1 MRVAHFGHSC
11 LLVEIDGVKIL
22 FDPGTFSHG
31 FEGITGLDAI
41 AITHQHP
48 DHIDP
53 NRIEQLIEKNPQA
66 RLLSDPQT
74 AQQRSEP
81 WEGVRAGQILTIG
94 GVQAHPSPDHHP
106 STNHSVIQITGG
118 GGRHAVIHPE
128 IPVIDNTV
136 FQLGTPEDPAQ
147 FVHPGDSLW
156 VPSAPVGV
164 LAVPTA
170 APWMRL
176 SEAVDYL
183 RAVSPRTALP
193 IHYGIIEPAAQ
204 GIYFGRLSEM
214 RPADTEFKLIEPE
227 DSADF

>member
-1 MRVAHFGHSC
+1 MRIAHFGHSC
-11 LLVEIDGVKIL
+11 ILVELHGTKVL

-53 NRIEQLIEKNPQA
+53 NRIDALIEANPNA

-74 AQQRSEP
+74 AAQRGER
-81 WEGVRAGQILTIG
+81 WEAVRAGNVLRLG
-94 GVQAHPSPDHHP
+94 DL
-106 STNHSVIQITGG
+106 QITGG

-136 FQLGTPEDPAQ
+136 FQLGTTDDPAQ
-147 FVHPGDSLW
+147 LVHPGDSLW
-156 VPSAPVGV
+156 VPPVQVGV
-164 LAVPTA
+164 LAIPAA
-170 APWMRL
+170 APWMRI

-183 RAVSPRTALP
+183 RAVAPRTALP
-193 IHYGIIEPAAQ
+193 IHFGIIQPEAR
-204 GIYFGRLSEM
+204 GIYFGRLAEM
-214 RPADTEFKLIEPE
+214 GPEGTEFTVLEPE
-227 DSADF
+227 NQRDF

>member
-1 MRVAHFGHSC
+1 MRIAHFGHSC
-11 LLVEIDGVKIL
+11 VLVELNGAKIL

-53 NRIEQLIEKNPQA
+53 NRIEALVDANPSA

-74 AQQRSEP
+74 AQQRGEP
-81 WEGVRAGQILTIG
+81 WQAVHAGNIVTIG
-94 GVQAHPSPDHHP
+94 DL
-106 STNHSVIQITGG
+106 QITGG
-118 GGRHAVIHPE
+118 GGKHAVIHPE
-128 IPVIDNTV
+128 LPVVDNTV
-136 FQLGTPEDPAQ
+136 FQLGSADDPAQ

-156 VPSAPVGV
+156 VPPVSVGV
-164 LAVPTA
+164 LAVPA
-170 APWMRL
+170 VAPWMKI

-183 RAVSPRTALP
+183 RAVAPRTAVP
-193 IHYGIIEPAAQ
+193 IHYGIIAPEAQ

-214 RPADTEFKLIEPE
+214 RPADTEFALIEPE
-227 DSADF
+227 DNKTF